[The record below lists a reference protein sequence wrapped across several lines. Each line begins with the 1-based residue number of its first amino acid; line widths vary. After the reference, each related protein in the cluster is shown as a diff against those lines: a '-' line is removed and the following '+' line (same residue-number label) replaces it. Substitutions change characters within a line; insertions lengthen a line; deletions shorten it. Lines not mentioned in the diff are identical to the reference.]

1 MCAQVREETVRAN
14 VRRSTFIPPPQKSRS
29 QTTRCPGRAC
39 AMPTAQRAGGLRA
52 RMGDEGKAVGFPRL
66 TALLSEFVR

>member
-1 MCAQVREETVRAN
+1 MFAVLH
-14 VRRSTFIPPPQKSRS
+14 SFPPPQKSRS

-39 AMPTAQRAGGLRA
+39 AMVRVAPHTIGPTAQRAGGLRA